1 MQGGLCRFFKWL
13 DFANPRPVSTRF
25 AGNVGQ
31 YIGQIFLV
39 GQIANHLRE
48 AVVLSGKVD
57 INLHL
62 RSLGDEALGS
72 QRMRYLTM
80 VASGGLRK
88 L

>member
-1 MQGGLCRFFKWL
+1 MIVLEVPRL
-13 DFANPRPVSTRF
+13 DILTELINGVR
-25 AGNVGQ
+25 
-31 YIGQIFLV
+31 
-39 GQIANHLRE
+39 